1 MMKKIT
7 WLFLSFLMLWG
18 FFLLFNGWCNEVV
31 AKNTTTWKQITTQTN
46 WKKKSKP
53 KKKQTTNKE
62 KVENDENT
70 EVVWDHSNFSITVY
84 SPTDMQY
91 LFNWDFY
98 NFTSDSEQHW
108 YKSTIILPLAFLVR
122 NSNNELSF
130 QFRVEQDWKIHFV
143 KVNMKFTPEMARKWD
158 ALIYIGK
165 KDIATQD
172 LPTAFQSTT
181 LQSWDANN
189 IYIKTSN
196 IASITLEDRADVDA
210 TILFPNLLGV
220 RSYYPIIVI
229 GVVVAFAVFGFLM
242 YKKDLVKI

>member
-7 WLFLSFLMLWG
+7 QLFLSFLMLWG
-18 FFLLFNGWCNEVV
+18 FFLLFNGWVQQV
-31 AKNTTTWKQITTQTN
+31 SAKWTTTKQQITTQTN
-46 WKKKSKP
+46 WKKKTKTKKQQSKP
-53 KKKQTTNKE
+53 KEDNQ
-62 KVENDENT
+62 ENA
-70 EVVWDHSNFSITVY
+70 EVVGDHSNFSITVY
-84 SPTDMQY
+84 SPTNMQY

-122 NSNNELSF
+122 NGNNELAF
-130 QFRVEQDWKIHFV
+130 QFRVEQGWKIHFV
-143 KVNMKFTPEMARKWD
+143 KVNMKFTPEMARKGD

-165 KDIATQD
+165 KDVATKD

-181 LQSWDANN
+181 LQSWDSNN

-196 IASITLEDRADVDA
+196 ISSITLEDRADVDA

-220 RSYYPIIVI
+220 RSYYPILVLW
-229 GVVVAFAVFGFLM
+229 VVVAFAVFGFLM